1 MSNVIENR
9 ISDSYAN
16 RKRERKRKMASI
28 ENPENK
34 QMSVARSVSLSTFS
48 LVRRPQKATMY
59 VFYVTQKLTRGRV
72 EKKNQC
78 RVDERSSVIWCM
90 S

>member
-1 MSNVIENR
+1 MQTEN
-9 ISDSYAN
+9 
-16 RKRERKRKMASI
+16 ERGKGKMASI

-72 EKKNQC
+72 ERKKNQC

>member
-16 RKRERKRKMASI
+16 RKRERKRKNGIDRKSR
-28 ENPENK
+28 EQTNVCSPVGF
-34 QMSVARSVSLSTFS
+34 SVYIFS
-48 LVRRPQKATMY
+48 CSPTTKATMY

-72 EKKNQC
+72 ERKKTNAASMKGA
-78 RVDERSSVIWCM
+78 VSFGA
-90 S
+90 